1 MTNATKAI
9 DSTCLLYTSQAR
21 GLTQKGLAAVA
32 GMAESTLLSRL
43 DGCSPFTT
51 REIRRMVDWL
61 EIPPEEIG
69 VYFFAEKV

>member
-1 MTNATKAI
+1 MQPVDYSN
-9 DSTCLLYTSQAR
+9 LLRRAQAR